1 MTAQQ
6 DASQRCASGLA
17 AARAAAAAASAAAS
31 TAAPAA
37 PGDSPPF
44 SHCAHHLSLPV
55 YGHGPEQC
63 NLSAKKQ
70 KRQQLAVCL
79 PMPVVICR

>member
-17 AARAAAAAASAAAS
+17 AARAAAAASAAGS
-31 TAAPAA
+31 TAAPTA
-37 PGDSPPF
+37 PGDPPPYI
-44 SHCAHHLSLPV
+44 HCAHHSSLLV
-55 YGHGPEQC
+55 YDHDSGQR

-70 KRQQLAVCL
+70 
-79 PMPVVICR
+79 